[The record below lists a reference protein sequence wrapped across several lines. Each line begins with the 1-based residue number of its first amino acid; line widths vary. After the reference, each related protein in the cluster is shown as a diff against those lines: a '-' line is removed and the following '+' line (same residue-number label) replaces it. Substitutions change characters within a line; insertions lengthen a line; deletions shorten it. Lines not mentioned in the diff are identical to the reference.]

1 MKEIKFRG
9 QRVDTKEWVYGSL
22 ISRTITTE
30 FNDKV
35 YYAIVIFD
43 LGLDS
48 NYNAY
53 LELEV
58 IPETVGKFTG
68 LKDKKG
74 KEIYKNDIV
83 RDDEATYQII
93 FCDQNMRWDLL
104 RLDDDEQIGA
114 FGSTPDDF
122 FSDIKESRV
131 IGNIHESPNLLK

>member
-1 MKEIKFRG
+1 M
-9 QRVDTKEWVYGSL
+9 VYGSL

-58 IPETVGKFTG
+58 IPETVGQYTG
-68 LKDKKG
+68 LKDKNG
-74 KEIYKNDIV
+74 KEIYSGNILDGNIGKHIV
-83 RDDEATYQII
+83 R
-93 FCDQNMRWDLL
+93 
-104 RLDDDEQIGA
+104 
-114 FGSTPDDF
+114 FGEFDNKKDYADH
-122 FSDIKESRV
+122 SDGVGFYLERDGKCNYSLNSSLIRIYNLEV
-131 IGNIHESPNLLK
+131 IGNIYESPNLLK